1 MTRRSSAICL
11 QMNVNTCQ
19 LHMKRQLKNC
29 WSSENSWRIREAL
42 QRWGTLVMLNAA
54 TVAYR
59 GNGRSFALVLIATWL
74 CWTCLTMSSGKHGF
88 WPIDSGEG
96 ISRCVFS
103 QTSHTMLQRV
113 TPYQPYHITLC
124 YTTFNSV
131 LSWFI
136 LRWLAFL
143 SSFRIQQ
150 PEGTHSFPFLTSFTS
165 LRMSLR
171 ELHCFIVDSGLRSMQ
186 ISLLKFTLLKA
197 WRGCCSKWRALFSMV
212 AFMVVFMRTY
222 AHYCLNGNLDIT
234 SKMFLSRICCLCIT
248 VMQRVTS
255 TLEQCSCWYSFSAI
269 TSSYTGVH
277 Y

>member
-1 MTRRSSAICL
+1 MSTLVNCIWKDSWRTVDLPKILDASERLCRGEAHWSCWTRRPW
-11 QMNVNTCQ
+11 
-19 LHMKRQLKNC
+19 H
-29 WSSENSWRIREAL
+29 
-42 QRWGTLVMLNAA
+42 
-54 TVAYR
+54 TVAMVGPLHWYWLR
-59 GNGRSFALVLIATWL
+59 PGSVGRALRWVLEGMASGRSTQVRAFHVV
-74 CWTCLTMSSGKHGF
+74 F
-88 WPIDSGEG
+88 
-96 ISRCVFS
+96 FS

-113 TPYQPYHITLC
+113 TPYPPYHITLC

-150 PEGTHSFPFLTSFTS
+150 PEGTHSFPNLTSFTS

-269 TSSYTGVH
+269 TSSYTGAH